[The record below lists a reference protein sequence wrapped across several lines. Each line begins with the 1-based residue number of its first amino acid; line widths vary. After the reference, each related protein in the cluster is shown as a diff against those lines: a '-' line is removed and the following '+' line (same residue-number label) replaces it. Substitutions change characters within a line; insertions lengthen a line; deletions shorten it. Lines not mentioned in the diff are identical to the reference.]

1 TLGWVS
7 DLESFSRTDAE
18 RFFQAYYAPANLVT
32 AIVGDVH
39 AKELI
44 PVLETYFGRIPARPK
59 PAPLRTVEPPQ
70 VAEKTVVLTD
80 PAQPIYLEAYHKPA
94 HTDPEQAVYEAI
106 DDILSNGRTSR
117 LYRALVRD
125 QKIAIQVQSFS
136 GFPGEKYP
144 NLWAVF
150 AIPAV
155 GVTNDKVQASIRT
168 EIERLKR
175 EEVSDEELARFK
187 TRAKAELVR
196 SLRSNQGIA
205 DQIANAQRL
214 YGDWRE
220 LFRNIDRYDRVSKA
234 DIRRVAERTFQATN
248 RTVTMIVTAPAAAP
262 AAPAADGQPAHPPA
276 PGAR

>member
-175 EEVSDEELARFK
+175 EDV
-187 TRAKAELVR
+187 
-196 SLRSNQGIA
+196 
-205 DQIANAQRL
+205 
-214 YGDWRE
+214 
-220 LFRNIDRYDRVSKA
+220 RNIDRYGGVSKP
-234 DIRRVAERTFQATN
+234 DTRRLSERPFQATN

-262 AAPAADGQPAHPPA
+262 AAPAAD
-276 PGAR
+276 